1 MFLGEQRKIYFD
13 GYYLGKPLPNHWAK
27 SITQVRFD
35 SIHMMMANFSECEA
49 KFPKCANLGIKHMMP
64 NSISNAPLP
73 YSHNMA
79 PEQSSSNG
87 PDNVDAIPSRN

>member
-1 MFLGEQRKIYFD
+1 LGEQRKIYFD